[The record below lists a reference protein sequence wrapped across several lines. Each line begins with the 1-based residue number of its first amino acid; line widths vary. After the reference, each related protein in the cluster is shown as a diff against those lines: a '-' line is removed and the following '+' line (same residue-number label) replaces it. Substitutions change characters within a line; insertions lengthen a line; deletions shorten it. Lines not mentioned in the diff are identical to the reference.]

1 MHKTI
6 DKILRQLM
14 DQRGLNQAELSR
26 RTGVKQPTISRI
38 LGPKDISKGIKEPSD
53 KQVKPLADFFGI
65 TTDQLRGHFPLP
77 GDAEAAPEEKAR
89 KLADLVNEM
98 LAKGGKGISEEQR
111 RRLLAAA
118 EDQPAPAPERSNVI
132 TADFSRPGAVG
143 DEIRIPHYD
152 VRAAMGG
159 GQIPSDYIELLRDVT
174 VSQEHLRRLGVDY
187 ESPHHLK
194 MITGWGQSMEPTI
207 QDKDPLLIDVSIEE
221 FTGDGIYLFTQG
233 EMLFIKRL
241 QLEDEKRLKV
251 ISDNRNHDARFVTS
265 DDIYIKGRILL
276 VWNAHR
282 V

>member
-14 DQRGLNQAELSR
+14 ADQGINQLELSR
-26 RTGVKQPTISRI
+26 RTGITQSTLSRI
-38 LGPKDISKGIKEPSD
+38 LGPKDVAKGIKDPTD
-53 KQVKPLADFFGI
+53 KQVKPLADFFGL
-65 TTDQLRGHFPLP
+65 TTDQLRGYSPID
-77 GDAEAAPEEKAR
+77 GQVASEPEEASR
-89 KLADLVNEM
+89 STGDLLKEM
-98 LAKGGKGISEEQR
+98 LQKHGKGLTEEARQR
-111 RRLLAAA
+111 LQAMADDQA
-118 EDQPAPAPERSNVI
+118 ELESGSGNVI
-132 TADFSRPGAVG
+132 TADFSRPGLVG
-143 DEIRIPHYD
+143 DEIKIPHYD

-159 GQIPSDYIELLRDVT
+159 GQIPADYIELLRDVT

-187 ESPHHLK
+187 ESPFHLK

-251 ISDNRNHDARFVTS
+251 ISDNRNHDPRFVTS

>member
-1 MHKTI
+1 MEFKDRLKAARKHAK
-6 DKILRQLM
+6 
-14 DQRGLNQAELSR
+14 LNQAELAKASGL
-26 RTGVKQPTISRI
+26 TQTSISDLER
-38 LGPKDISKGIKEPSD
+38 GKSKGTAFVA
-53 KQVKPLADFFGI
+53 QLALACGVDTMWLAEGKGEMI
-65 TTDQLRGHFPLP
+65 SGLLGDDAAAMGASSADIVREMLRKHGKGLS
-77 GDAEAAPEEKAR
+77 EKAR
-89 KLADLVNEM
+89 QRIQSA
-98 LAKGGKGISEEQR
+98 AEEQS
-111 RRLLAAA
+111 
-118 EDQPAPAPERSNVI
+118 ESAPVRGNVI
-132 TADFSRPGAVG
+132 TADFSRPGLVG
-143 DEIRIPHYD
+143 DEIKIPHYD

-159 GQIPSDYIELLRDVT
+159 GQIPADYIELLRDVT

-187 ESPHHLK
+187 ESPFHLK

-251 ISDNRNHDARFVTS
+251 ISDNRNHDPRFVTS

>member
-14 DQRGLNQAELSR
+14 ADQGINQLELSR
-26 RTGVKQPTISRI
+26 RTGITQSTLSRI
-38 LGPKDISKGIKEPSD
+38 LGPKDVAKGIKDPTD
-53 KQVKPLADFFGI
+53 KQVKPLADFFGL
-65 TTDQLRGHFPLP
+65 TTDQLRGYSPIE
-77 GDAEAAPEEKAR
+77 GQVASEPEEATR
-89 KLADLVNEM
+89 STGDLLKEM
-98 LAKGGKGISEEQR
+98 LQKHGKGLTEEARQR
-111 RRLLAAA
+111 LQAMADDQA
-118 EDQPAPAPERSNVI
+118 ELESGRGNVI
-132 TADFSRPGAVG
+132 TADFSRPGLVG
-143 DEIRIPHYD
+143 DEIKIPHYD

-159 GQIPSDYIELLRDVT
+159 GQIPADYIELLRDVT

-187 ESPHHLK
+187 ESPFHLK

-251 ISDNRNHDARFVTS
+251 ISDNRNHDPRFVTS

>member
-14 DQRGLNQAELSR
+14 ADRGINQLELSR
-26 RTGVKQPTISRI
+26 RTGITQSTLSRI
-38 LGPKDISKGIKEPSD
+38 LGPKDVAKGIKDPTD
-53 KQVKPLADFFGI
+53 KQVKPLADFFGL
-65 TTDQLRGHFPLP
+65 TTDQLRGYSPID
-77 GDAEAAPEEKAR
+77 GQVASEPEEASR
-89 KLADLVNEM
+89 STGDLLKEM
-98 LAKGGKGISEEQR
+98 LQKHGKGLTEDARQR
-111 RRLLAAA
+111 LQAMADDQA
-118 EDQPAPAPERSNVI
+118 ELESGRGNVI
-132 TADFSRPGAVG
+132 TADFSRPGLVG
-143 DEIRIPHYD
+143 DEIKIPHYD

-159 GQIPSDYIELLRDVT
+159 GQIPADYIELLRDVT

-187 ESPHHLK
+187 ESPFHLK

-251 ISDNRNHDARFVTS
+251 ISDNRNHDPRFVTS

-276 VWNAHR
+276 VWNAHK

>member
-1 MHKTI
+1 M
-6 DKILRQLM
+6 LQ
-14 DQRGLNQAELSR
+14 
-26 RTGVKQPTISRI
+26 KQGRN
-38 LGPKDISKGIKEPSD
+38 
-53 KQVKPLADFFGI
+53 
-65 TTDQLRGHFPLP
+65 LP
-77 GDAEAAPEEKAR
+77 EAAR
-89 KLADLVNEM
+89 L
-98 LAKGGKGISEEQR
+98 
-111 RRLLAAA
+111 RLLKAA
-118 EDQPAPAPERSNVI
+118 EEPTESEADRGNVI
-132 TADFSRPGAVG
+132 TADFSRPGLVG
-143 DEIRIPHYD
+143 DEIKIPHYD

-159 GQIPSDYIELLRDVT
+159 GQIPADYIELLRDVT

-187 ESPHHLK
+187 ESPFHLK

-251 ISDNRNHDARFVTS
+251 ISDNRNHDPRFVTS

>member
-14 DQRGLNQAELSR
+14 ADRGINQLELSR
-26 RTGVKQPTISRI
+26 RTGITQSTLSRI
-38 LGPKDISKGIKEPSD
+38 LGPKDVAKGIKDPTD
-53 KQVKPLADFFGI
+53 KQVKPLADFFGL
-65 TTDQLRGHFPLP
+65 TTDQLRGYSPID
-77 GDAEAAPEEKAR
+77 GQVASEPEEATR
-89 KLADLVNEM
+89 STGDLLKEM
-98 LAKGGKGISEEQR
+98 LQKHGKGLTEEARQR
-111 RRLLAAA
+111 LQAMADDQA
-118 EDQPAPAPERSNVI
+118 ELESDRGNVI
-132 TADFSRPGAVG
+132 TADFSRPGLVG
-143 DEIRIPHYD
+143 DEIKIPHYD

-159 GQIPSDYIELLRDVT
+159 GQIPADYIELLRDVT

-187 ESPHHLK
+187 ESPFHLK

-241 QLEDEKRLKV
+241 QLEDEKHLKV
-251 ISDNRNHDARFVTS
+251 ISDNRNHDPRFVTS